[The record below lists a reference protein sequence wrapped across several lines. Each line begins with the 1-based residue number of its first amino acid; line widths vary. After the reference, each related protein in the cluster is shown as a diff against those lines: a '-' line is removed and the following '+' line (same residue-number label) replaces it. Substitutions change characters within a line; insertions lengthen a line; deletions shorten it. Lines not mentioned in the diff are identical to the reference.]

1 MQSATHPH
9 ETVNG
14 TRAIALVGP
23 AGAGKTCLAEA
34 MLFASGTTD
43 RQGDTAAK
51 SSVGDFSPE
60 ARARGGSTEL
70 NLLQFDWLGEQFA
83 LVDVP
88 GGTGFQ
94 ADGARALALCD
105 LAIVVVDPD
114 PARAPLAA
122 PMLRLL
128 DELGL
133 PHLIFVN
140 RIDAARGSIGELLEA
155 LQPLSVSPLIARQ
168 VPITSGDRVTGFVD
182 VALERAFHYRP
193 GKPSEPIP
201 MPAEL
206 DALETQA
213 RTHLLEQL
221 ADHDDALLEQLL
233 MDETPPLDRVL
244 SDLARETSENLG
256 VSVLFGSACNGFG
269 VRRLMKALR
278 HEAPA
283 PAATASRLGVDRL
296 AFHAFKVS
304 HAHQLGRL
312 VLGRLLGGT
321 LKEGQELATSDGRSA
336 KASAMFTLQGE
347 RNQRLPVAPDGAVLA
362 LAKAD
367 ALRAGDWA
375 GSGALPPELDVPLP
389 SRNVRIA
396 IQPADRKDDVKLSGA
411 LHKLGEEDPTLHV
424 DHDEEDHALVL
435 SGVNEEQL
443 SVVLARLKRRH
454 GVDVTQ
460 RPPRVGYRE
469 SIRRSIVQRGRHK
482 KQSGGH
488 GQFGDVLIEVA
499 PLGRG
504 EGIAFAEQIHGGA
517 IPRQYIPAVEQGVRD
532 ACQKGPLGFPVV
544 DVTVTLTDGSYHS
557 VDSSELA
564 FRTAGRMA
572 MQEALAAAQ
581 PHLLEP
587 VHKVVVVTPGSATSK
602 VSSALA
608 ARRGQLLGMVPREG
622 WTGWDRIEA
631 LVPEAEL
638 QGLEGELRS
647 LSQGLAT
654 FEASFD
660 HLAELNGPQA
670 EKVVKGRDLQAA

>member
-1 MQSATHPH
+1 MH
-9 ETVNG
+9 EAING

-34 MLFASGTTD
+34 MLYASGTID
-43 RQGDTAAK
+43 RQGDTG
-51 SSVGDFSPE
+51 SGTSIGDWTPE
-60 ARARGGSTEL
+60 ARTRGGSTEI
-70 NLLQFDWLGEQFA
+70 NLLHFEWLDERFA
-83 LVDVP
+83 LIDVP

-94 ADGARALALCD
+94 ADGARALALAD
-105 LAIVVVDPD
+105 LAVVVVDPD
-114 PARAPLAA
+114 PARAALAA

-128 DELGL
+128 DEIGL

-140 RIDAARGSIGELLEA
+140 RIDGARASIGELLQA

-168 VPITSGDRVTGFVD
+168 IPITSGDRVTGFID

-193 GKPSEPIP
+193 GQASEPIA

-206 DALETQA
+206 DAMEMQA
-213 RTHLLEQL
+213 RTRLLEQL

-233 MDETPPLDRVL
+233 MDQTPEAERVL

-256 VSVLFGSACNGFG
+256 VSVLFGSASSSFG

-283 PAATASRLGVDRL
+283 PSATASRLGVDCP
-296 AFHAFKVS
+296 AFHVVKVS

-312 VLGRLLGGT
+312 VIGRLLGGS
-321 LKEGQELATSDGRSA
+321 LREGQELATSDGRTA

-347 RNQRLPVAPDGAVLA
+347 RNQRLSEAPEGAMLA

-367 ALRAGDWA
+367 ALKAGDWA
-375 GSGALPPELDVPLP
+375 GSGDLPPALDVPLP
-389 SRNVRIA
+389 SRNVRSA

-411 LHKLGEEDPTLHV
+411 LHKLAEEDPTLLV
-424 DHDEEDHALVL
+424 EHDEEDHSLVV

-443 SVVLARLKRRH
+443 GVVLARLKRRH
-454 GVDVTQ
+454 GIEVTQ
-460 RPPRVGYRE
+460 RAPKVRYRE
-469 SIRRSIVQRGRHK
+469 SIRRAVTQRGRHK

-488 GQFGDVLIEVA
+488 GQFGDVVIELA
-499 PLGRG
+499 PQGRG
-504 EGIAFAEQIHGGA
+504 EGFAFAERLHGGS
-517 IPRQYIPAVEQGVRD
+517 IPRQYVPAVEQGIRD
-532 ACQKGPLGFPVV
+532 ACQKGPLGFSVV
-544 DVTVTLTDGSYHS
+544 DVAVTLTDGSYHS

-564 FRTAGRMA
+564 FRTAGRIA

-587 VHKVVVVTPGSATSK
+587 VHKVVVVSPTTATSK

-608 ARRGQLLGMVPREG
+608 SRRGQLLGMGPRDG
-622 WTGWDRIEA
+622 WNGWDRVEA
-631 LVPEAEL
+631 LLPEAEL

-654 FEASFD
+654 YEASFD
-660 HLAELNGPQA
+660 HLAELNGA
-670 EKVVKGRDLQAA
+670 LADKVVKTGDLQAA

>member
-1 MQSATHPH
+1 MH
-9 ETVNG
+9 EAVQG

-34 MLFASGTTD
+34 MLYASGTID

-51 SSVGDFSPE
+51 NSVGDFSPE

-70 NLLQFDWLGEQFA
+70 NLLHFDWLGEHFA
-83 LVDVP
+83 LIDVP

-94 ADGARALALCD
+94 ADGARALAIAD

-140 RIDAARGSIGELLEA
+140 RIDAARGSIGELLRA

-168 VPITSGDRVTGFVD
+168 VPITSGDKVTGFVD
-182 VALERAFHYRP
+182 LALERAFHYRQ
-193 GKPSEPIP
+193 GRPSEPIP

-206 DALETQA
+206 DAIEAQA

-233 MDETPPLDRVL
+233 MDEVPPLERVL
-244 SDLARETSENLG
+244 DDLARETSENLG
-256 VSVLFGSACNGFG
+256 VSVLFGSASNGFG

-278 HEAPA
+278 HEAPP
-283 PAATASRLGVDRL
+283 PAATARRLGVEAPAL
-296 AFHAFKVS
+296 HAFKVS

-312 VLGRLLGGT
+312 VFARLLGGP
-321 LKEGQELATSDGRSA
+321 LKEGQELNAADARA
-336 KASAMFTLQGE
+336 IKASALLTLQGE
-347 RNQRLPVAPDGAVLA
+347 RNQRLSEAPEGAVLA

-367 ALRAGDWA
+367 ALRAGEWA
-375 GSGALPPELDVPLP
+375 GLGALPPALDVPLP

-396 IQPADRKDDVKLSGA
+396 IEPSDRKDDVKLSGA
-411 LHKLGEEDPTLHV
+411 LHKLAEEDPTLHV
-424 DHDEEDHALVL
+424 EHDEEDHALIL

-443 SVVLARLKRRH
+443 AVVLARLKRRH
-454 GVDVTQ
+454 GVEVTQ
-460 RPPRVGYRE
+460 RQPRVGYRE
-469 SIRRSIVQRGRHK
+469 SIRRGVTQRGRHK

-488 GQFGDVLIEVA
+488 GQFGDVVIEIA
-499 PLGRG
+499 PRGRG
-504 EGIAFAEQIHGGA
+504 EGITFAEQIHGGA

-544 DVTVTLTDGSYHS
+544 DVAVTLTDGSYHS

-564 FRTAGRMA
+564 FRTAGRIA
-572 MQEALAAAQ
+572 MQEAIAGAQ

-587 VHKVVVVTPGSATSK
+587 VQRVLVVTPATATSK

-608 ARRGQLLGMVPREG
+608 ARRGQLLGMAPRDG

-638 QGLEGELRS
+638 RGLEGELRS

-654 FEASFD
+654 YEANFD
-660 HLAELNGPQA
+660 HLAELNGPLA
-670 EKVVKGRDLQAA
+670 EQVVTGRNVEMA

>member
-1 MQSATHPH
+1 MH
-9 ETVNG
+9 EAVTG

-34 MLFASGTTD
+34 MLFASGTID
-43 RQGDTAAK
+43 RQGDTAARN
-51 SSVGDFSPE
+51 SVGDWSPE

-70 NLLQFDWLGEQFA
+70 NLLHFDWLGEQFA
-83 LVDVP
+83 LIDVP

-94 ADGARALALCD
+94 ADGARALALAD

-133 PHLIFVN
+133 PHLVFVN
-140 RIDAARGSIGELLEA
+140 RIDGARASIGELLEA

-168 VPITSGDRVTGFVD
+168 VPITSGGKVTGFID

-206 DALETQA
+206 DAVEAQA
-213 RTHLLEQL
+213 RTRLLEQL

-233 MDETPPLDRVL
+233 MDEVPPADRVL
-244 SDLARETSENLG
+244 SELARETSENLG
-256 VSVLFGSACNGFG
+256 VSVLFGAAAGGFG

-278 HEAPA
+278 HEAPS
-283 PAATASRLGVDRL
+283 PAATADRLGVDRP

-304 HAHQLGRL
+304 HGHQLGRL
-312 VLGRLLGGT
+312 VIGRLLGGS
-321 LKEGQELATSDGRSA
+321 LKEGAELATADGRTV
-336 KASAMFTLQGE
+336 KTSAMFTLQGE
-347 RNQRLPVAPDGAVLA
+347 RNGRLSEAPEGAVLA

-367 ALRAGDWA
+367 ALQAGDWA
-375 GSGALPPELDVPLP
+375 GSGTLPPALDVPLP
-389 SRNVRIA
+389 SRNVRVA

-411 LHKLGEEDPTLHV
+411 LHKLAEEDPTLHV
-424 DHDEEDHALVL
+424 EHDEEDHALVL

-443 SVVLARLKRRH
+443 TVALARLKRRH
-454 GVDVTQ
+454 GVEVTQ
-460 RPPRVGYRE
+460 RAPKVRYRE
-469 SIRRSIVQRGRHK
+469 SIRRAVTQRGRHK

-488 GQFGDVLIEVA
+488 GQFGDVVIEIV
-499 PLGRG
+499 PRGRG
-504 EGIAFAEQIHGGA
+504 DGFAFNEQIHGGA
-517 IPRQYIPAVEQGVRD
+517 IPRQYVPAVEQGICD
-532 ACQKGPLGFPVV
+532 ACDKGPLGFPVV
-544 DVTVTLTDGSYHS
+544 DVGVTLTDGSYHS

-564 FRTAGRMA
+564 FRTAGRIA

-587 VHKVVVVTPGSATSK
+587 VHRVEVVTPATATSK
-602 VSSALA
+602 VSSAIA
-608 ARRGQLLGMVPREG
+608 ARRGQLLGMTPRDG

-631 LVPEAEL
+631 MIPEAEL

-654 FEASFD
+654 YEASFD
-660 HLAELNGPQA
+660 HLAELNGALA
-670 EKVVKGRDLQAA
+670 EKIVKGRDLQAA

>member
-1 MQSATHPH
+1 MQAAKTGH
-9 ETVNG
+9 ELVTG

-51 SSVGDFSPE
+51 NSVGDHSPE

-70 NLLQFDWLGEQFA
+70 NLLSFDWLGERFA
-83 LVDVP
+83 LMDVP

-94 ADGARALALCD
+94 ADGARALATAD

-114 PARAPLAA
+114 PARAALAA
-122 PMLRLL
+122 PTLRLL

-168 VPITSGDRVTGFVD
+168 IPITGGDKVSGFVD

-206 DALETQA
+206 DAIEAQA
-213 RTHLLEQL
+213 RTRLLEQL

-233 MDETPPLDRVL
+233 MDEVPELDRVL

-256 VSVLFGSACNGFG
+256 VSVLFGSAANGFG

-283 PAATASRLGVDRL
+283 PEATARRLGVETPAL
-296 AFHAFKVS
+296 HAFKVS
-304 HAHQLGRL
+304 HGHQLGRL
-312 VLGRLLGGT
+312 VLGRVLGGP
-321 LKEGQELATSDGRSA
+321 LKEGQELSAADGRTI
-336 KASAMFTLQGE
+336 KASALFTLQGE
-347 RNQRLPVAPDGAVLA
+347 KTQRLSEAPQGAVLA

-367 ALRAGDWA
+367 ALKAGDWV
-375 GSGALPPELDVPLP
+375 GTGPLPPELDVPLP

-411 LHKLGEEDPTLHV
+411 LHKLAEEDPTLHV
-424 DHDEEDHALVL
+424 EHDEEDHALVL

-443 SVVLARLKRRH
+443 AVVLARLKRRH
-454 GVDVTQ
+454 GVEVKQ

-469 SIRRSIVQRGRHK
+469 SVRRAVTQRGRHK

-488 GQFGDVLIEVA
+488 GQFGDVIIEIA
-499 PLGRG
+499 PQERG
-504 EGIAFAEQIHGGA
+504 QGIAFAERIHGGA
-517 IPRQYIPAVEQGVRD
+517 IPRQYIPAIEQGVRD
-532 ACQKGPLGFPVV
+532 ACAKGPLGFPVV
-544 DVTVTLTDGSYHS
+544 DVAVTLTDGSYHS

-564 FRTAGRMA
+564 FRTAGRIA
-572 MQEALAAAQ
+572 MHDALAGAQ

-587 VHKVVVVTPGSATSK
+587 VHKVVVVSLSTATSK

-608 ARRGQLLGMVPREG
+608 ARRGQLLGMAPRDG
-622 WTGWDRIEA
+622 WTGWDRVEA

-654 FEASFD
+654 YEASFD
-660 HLAELNGPQA
+660 HLAELNGTLA
-670 EKVVKGRDLQAA
+670 DKVVKGREMEAA

>member
-1 MQSATHPH
+1 MH
-9 ETVNG
+9 EAING
-14 TRAIALVGP
+14 TRAVALVGP

-34 MLFASGTTD
+34 MLYASGTID
-43 RQGDTAAK
+43 RQGDTAARN
-51 SSVGDFSPE
+51 SVGDFSPE

-70 NLLQFDWLGEQFA
+70 NLMHFDWLGESFA
-83 LVDVP
+83 LIDVP

-94 ADGARALALCD
+94 ADGARALALAD
-105 LAIVVVDPD
+105 LAVVVVDPD

-128 DELGL
+128 DELGI

-140 RIDAARGSIGELLEA
+140 RIDGARASIGELLEA

-168 VPITSGDRVTGFVD
+168 VPITSGDRITGFID
-182 VALERAFHYRP
+182 VALERAFQYRP
-193 GKPSEPIP
+193 GQPSEAIP

-206 DALETQA
+206 DAVEAQA
-213 RTHLLEQL
+213 RTKLLEQL

-233 MDETPPLDRVL
+233 MDETPEPDRVL

-256 VSVLFGSACNGFG
+256 VSVLFGAAHGGFG

-283 PAATASRLGVDRL
+283 PSATASRLGIDRPAL
-296 AFHAFKVS
+296 HAFKVS

-312 VLGRLLGGT
+312 VLGRLLGGS
-321 LKEGQELATSDGRSA
+321 LREGQELATADGRGV
-336 KASAMFTLQGE
+336 KVSAMFALQGE
-347 RNQRLPVAPDGAVLA
+347 KNGRLSQAAEGAVVA

-367 ALRAGDWA
+367 ALHAGEWVV
-375 GSGALPPELDVPLP
+375 SGGAPPPALDVPLP

-411 LHKLGEEDPTLHV
+411 LHKLAEEDPTLQIE
-424 DHDEEDHALVL
+424 HDEEDHALVL

-443 SVVLARLKRRH
+443 TVILARLKRRH
-454 GVDVTQ
+454 GVEVRQ
-460 RPPRVGYRE
+460 RAPRVGYRE
-469 SIRRSIVQRGRHK
+469 SVRRPVVQRGRHK

-488 GQFGDVLIEVA
+488 GQFGDVVIELA
-499 PLGRG
+499 PQERG
-504 EGIAFAEQIHGGA
+504 SGVAFAERIHGGA

-532 ACQKGPLGFPVV
+532 ACVKGPLGFPVV
-544 DVTVTLTDGSYHS
+544 DVAVTLTDGSYHS

-564 FRTAGRMA
+564 FRTAGRIA

-587 VHKVVVVTPGSATSK
+587 VHKVVVVTPGTATSK

-608 ARRGQLLGMVPREG
+608 TRRGQLLGMVPRDG
-622 WTGWDRIEA
+622 WAGWDRVEA

-654 FEASFD
+654 YEASFD
-660 HLAELNGPQA
+660 HLAELNGSLA
-670 EKVVKGRDLQAA
+670 DKVVKGNQVEMA